1 MTDIAFFRLPDG
13 RAWIGHGPF
22 ESLAQMPR
30 TGGAFYLNDFDLSDP
45 QPWKLPTKLVQVD
58 AATLPQSAGFT
69 SAEPPSIQWAK
80 PATEWFKMAFR
91 RIRREVLAKRLV
103 KMVPVLTERGSIV
116 SGDPLRLLDQVMNAP
131 SNTWGYGRI
140 EGTQG
145 FLGATPE
152 LLFRSHGHEVQTM
165 ALAGTAKPGAQE
177 AFLQDVKEID
187 EHEIVV
193 RYLQDQLSTL
203 GEVTREPRGLCHTSK
218 LLHFQSNL
226 SVKLTAQADPD
237 SLVRE
242 LHPTP
247 AVGCLPREEA
257 WLQRLKEYR
266 TQLRVPSFFGAPF
279 GFVEPGETQLC
290 HMVVSIRGISW
301 LGAEAQLPSGCG
313 IVGGSAFD
321 HEWRELRLKR
331 ESVISMLG
339 L

>member
-13 RAWIGHGPF
+13 RAWIGYGPF
-22 ESLAQMPR
+22 ESLAEMPM
-30 TGGAFYLNDFDLSDP
+30 TGGAFYINDFDLSDP
-45 QPWKLPTKLVQVD
+45 QPWKLPTRLVPVD
-58 AATLPQSAGFT
+58 SATLAQSAELKG
-69 SAEPPSIQWAK
+69 AQPPIIQWAK

-103 KMVPVLTERGSIV
+103 KMVPVLTERGTIV
-116 SGDPLRLLDQVMNAP
+116 SGTPLCLLDRVMNAP

-140 EGTQG
+140 QDNVG

-152 LLFRSHGHEVQTM
+152 LLFRSQDHHVETM

-177 AFLQDVKEID
+177 AFLQDLKEID

-193 RYLQDQLSTL
+193 RYLQDHLSTL
-203 GEVTREPRGLCHTSK
+203 GEVSREPRGLCHTSK

-226 SVKLTAQADPD
+226 SVKLTAKADPD
-237 SLVRE
+237 KLVRE

-247 AVGCLPREEA
+247 AVGCLPREEP

-266 TQLRVPSFFGAPF
+266 AQLHVPSFFGAPF
-279 GFVEPGETQLC
+279 GFIEPGDMHQC

-301 LGAEAQLPSGCG
+301 IGAETQLPSGCG

>member
-1 MTDIAFFRLPDG
+1 
-13 RAWIGHGPF
+13 
-22 ESLAQMPR
+22 MPS
-30 TGGAFYLNDFDLSDP
+30 TGGAFYINDFDLSDP
-45 QPWKLPTKLVQVD
+45 KPWKVPTKLEQVD
-58 AATLPQSAGFT
+58 SALLCQSASFKVT
-69 SAEPPSIQWAK
+69 ETPFIQWAK

-103 KMVPVLTERGSIV
+103 KMVPVLTERGTIV
-116 SGDPLRLLDQVMNAP
+116 SGDPICLLDRIMNAP
-131 SNTWGYGRI
+131 SNTWGYARI
-140 EGTQG
+140 EGNQG

-152 LLFRSHGHEVQTM
+152 LLFRSKDHQVETM
-165 ALAGTAKPGAQE
+165 ALAGTAKPGAHE

-193 RYLQDQLSTL
+193 RYLQDQLSPL
-203 GEVTREPRGLCHTSK
+203 GEVNREPRDLCHTSK

-226 SVKLTAQADPD
+226 TVKLSAEADPD
-237 SLVRE
+237 TLVRE

-247 AVGCLPREEA
+247 AVGCLPREDT

-266 TQLRVPSFFGAPF
+266 TQLRVPNFFGAPF
-279 GFVEPGETQLC
+279 GFVEPGDSHLC

>member
-1 MTDIAFFRLPDG
+1 
-13 RAWIGHGPF
+13 
-22 ESLAQMPR
+22 MPR
-30 TGGAFYLNDFDLSDP
+30 TGGAFYINDFDLSDP
-45 QPWKLPTKLVQVD
+45 KPWKVPTKLEQVD
-58 AATLPQSAGFT
+58 SALLNQSANFNIT
-69 SAEPPSIQWAK
+69 EAPFIQWAK

-103 KMVPVLTERGSIV
+103 KMVPVLTERGTIV
-116 SGDPLRLLDQVMNAP
+116 SGDPICLLDRIMNAP
-131 SNTWGYGRI
+131 SNTWGYARI
-140 EGTQG
+140 EGNQG

-152 LLFRSHGHEVQTM
+152 LLFRSKDHQVETM
-165 ALAGTAKPGAQE
+165 ALAGTAKPGAHE

-193 RYLQDQLSTL
+193 RYLQDQLSPL
-203 GEVTREPRGLCHTSK
+203 GEVNREPRDLCHTSK

-226 SVKLTAQADPD
+226 TVKLSAEADPD
-237 SLVRE
+237 TLVRE

-247 AVGCLPREEA
+247 AVGCLPREDT

-266 TQLRVPSFFGAPF
+266 TQLRVPNFFGAPF
-279 GFVEPGETQLC
+279 GFVEPGDSHLC

>member
-1 MTDIAFFRLPDG
+1 
-13 RAWIGHGPF
+13 
-22 ESLAQMPR
+22 
-30 TGGAFYLNDFDLSDP
+30 
-45 QPWKLPTKLVQVD
+45 
-58 AATLPQSAGFT
+58 
-69 SAEPPSIQWAK
+69 
-80 PATEWFKMAFR
+80 MAFR

-103 KMVPVLTERGSIV
+103 KMVPVLTERGTIV
-116 SGDPLRLLDQVMNAP
+116 SGDPICLLDRIMNAP
-131 SNTWGYGRI
+131 SNTWGYARI
-140 EGTQG
+140 EGNQG

-152 LLFRSHGHEVQTM
+152 LLFRSKDHQVETM
-165 ALAGTAKPGAQE
+165 ALAGTAKPGAHE

-193 RYLQDQLSTL
+193 RYLQDQLSPL
-203 GEVTREPRGLCHTSK
+203 GEVNREPRDLCHTSK

-226 SVKLTAQADPD
+226 TVKLSAEADPD
-237 SLVRE
+237 TLVRE

-247 AVGCLPREEA
+247 AVGCLPREDT

-266 TQLRVPSFFGAPF
+266 TQLRVPNFFGAPF
-279 GFVEPGETQLC
+279 GFVEPGDSHLC